1 MKRGSVIVVV
11 TLLALAMAGS
21 LMPGSVLAA
30 RAAPKVVLIVGPVG
44 SATDGYRRLAEEA
57 AVAAARYTPNVVR
70 IYSPDATWS
79 AVRQALQGASIVLYL
94 GHGNG
99 WPSRYRDSIYPATQ
113 DGFGLNPTAG
123 AGDSHQYFGEDVIG
137 REVKLARHAVVILS
151 HLCYASG
158 NSEPGLDEGPLEVGQ
173 QRVDNYAAGFI
184 RAGAD
189 AVIADSY
196 LRPAYY
202 VSSIL
207 AGKGTID
214 RIWRTAPSFNGNLL
228 QYASIRSKGYVAEM
242 DPDTPTHGFHRSIV
256 LRAGLAAANVLA
268 SATRIVNGFQ
278 PPLEPTIAGLGL
290 SFDQADLA
298 TPPTAG
304 STSKLTFRV
313 TATDS
318 ASLPTGLKVGV
329 RWDPIQTD
337 DPTAAAAGLDPTA
350 AAAAGD
356 AIAGAGAPAAQPTG
370 SSAGPNSAPALT
382 NSSSPSAATDPG
394 SVPPSQTSGLAA
406 PTPTATPEPI
416 NDGGP
421 VDLVSPEVPGE
432 IVAPVV
438 AKRTAGGLSVPVRIP
453 TAAGLYRL
461 VATIHEADGV
471 AYDAASQA
479 LVPALIVRVTG
490 RLTARYD
497 APAATTAAGG
507 KQVQVRVK
515 VTNLGAAAWGSP
527 AMLPTLDGAELVPAR
542 RATLVA
548 RWVNI
553 AAGSAGGPVASES
566 SSLLPPG
573 LAPRESSTAVL
584 DLTAPTVAGE
594 YLVLIDVMV
603 PGTGSLA
610 VAGVPPALVR
620 VTVSGAS
627 SPTAP

>member
-11 TLLALAMAGS
+11 GLLALAMAGS
-21 LMPGSVLAA
+21 LMPIAVSAES
-30 RAAPKVVLIVGPVG
+30 RAAPKVVVIVGPVG
-44 SATDGYRRLAEEA
+44 AATDGYRRLAEEA
-57 AVAAARYTPNVVR
+57 AVAAAKYTPNVVR

-99 WPSRYRDSIYPATQ
+99 WPSRYRDSLYPVTQ

-158 NSEPGLDEGPLEVGQ
+158 NSEPGLPEGPLEIGQ
-173 QRVDNYAAGFI
+173 QRVDNYAAGFV

-189 AVIADSY
+189 AVIADSF

-202 VSSIL
+202 VTSIL

-228 QYASIRSKGYVAEM
+228 QYASVRSKGYVAEM
-242 DPDTPTHGFHRSIV
+242 DPDTATHGFHRSIV

-268 SATRIVNGFQ
+268 SATRMVNGFQ
-278 PPLEPTIAGLGL
+278 PPIEPTIAGLGL
-290 SFDQADLA
+290 SFDEADLA
-298 TPPTAG
+298 AQPTAG
-304 STSKLTFRV
+304 SATKLTFRI
-313 TATDS
+313 TAADP
-318 ASLPTGLKVGV
+318 ASVPSGLMVGV
-329 RWDPIQTD
+329 RWDLIQTD
-337 DPTAAAAGLDPTA
+337 DPAPAAVGAAGSPTGNGLPAIGPTA
-350 AAAAGD
+350 A
-356 AIAGAGAPAAQPTG
+356 PSP
-370 SSAGPNSAPALT
+370 SSAPALPGA
-382 NSSSPSAATDPG
+382 SSPQAATRTALAL
-394 SVPPSQTSGLAA
+394 PSPNGLNTPAASGTPA
-406 PTPTATPEPI
+406 PSATPDPV
-416 NDGGP
+416 DDAGP

-432 IVAPVV
+432 IVAPVA
-438 AKRTAGGLSVPVRIP
+438 AKRTANGLSVPVNVP
-453 TAAGLYRL
+453 TAPGLYRL

-490 RLTARYD
+490 QLTAKYD
-497 APAATTAAGG
+497 APAALAAAAG
-507 KQVQVRVK
+507 KQVLVRVK
-515 VTNLGAAAWGSP
+515 VTNLGATAWGSP
-527 AMLPTLDGAELVPAR
+527 AVAPTLDGAELVPAS

-548 RWVNI
+548 RWVTLGSDSTD
-553 AAGSAGGPVASES
+553 AAIPADS
-566 SSLLPPG
+566 SSLLTAG
-573 LAPRESSTAVL
+573 LGPRESASAVL
-584 DLTAPTVAGE
+584 DLTAPVTPGE
-594 YLVLIDVMV
+594 YLVLIDVVV

-610 VAGVPPALVR
+610 IAGVPPALVR

-627 SPTAP
+627 SQTAP

>member
-21 LMPGSVLAA
+21 IVPASVLAA

-79 AVRQALQGASIVLYL
+79 AVRQALQGASVVLYL

-99 WPSRYRDSIYPATQ
+99 WPSRYRDSLYPATQ

-123 AGDSHQYFGEDVIG
+123 AGDAHQYFGEDAIG

-158 NSEPGLDEGPLEVGQ
+158 NSEPGLEEGPLEVGQ

-228 QYASIRSKGYVAEM
+228 QFASVRSKGYVAQM
-242 DPDTPTHGFHRSIV
+242 DTDTPTQGFHRSIV

-268 SATRIVNGFQ
+268 SATRITNGFQ
-278 PPLEPTIAGLGL
+278 SPLEPTIAGLGL

-298 TPPTAG
+298 APPTAG
-304 STSKLTFRV
+304 STTKLTFRV
-313 TATDS
+313 TATDPS
-318 ASLPTGLKVGV
+318 SLPSGLMVGV

-337 DPTAAAAGLDPTA
+337 DPIAAAAGPALTNPSSA
-350 AAAAGD
+350 AAAAK
-356 AIAGAGAPAAQPTG
+356 
-370 SSAGPNSAPALT
+370 
-382 NSSSPSAATDPG
+382 PG
-394 SVPPSQTSGLAA
+394 SVPPLETAGLAA
-406 PTPTATPEPI
+406 PAPTATPEPI
-416 NDGGP
+416 DDGGP

-432 IVAPVV
+432 IVAPVA
-438 AKRTAGGLSVPVRIP
+438 AKRTANGLSVPVKIP

-461 VATIHEADGV
+461 VATIHEADGA

-497 APAATTAAGG
+497 APAAVTAAAG

-553 AAGSAGGPVASES
+553 AAGSAAGPIATES
-566 SSLLPPG
+566 TSLLPPG
-573 LAPRESSTAVL
+573 LAPRESSTMVL
-584 DLTAPTVAGE
+584 DLTAPAVPGE
-594 YLVLIDVMV
+594 YLVLIDVVV

-627 SPTAP
+627 SPTGP

>member
-21 LMPGSVLAA
+21 IVPASVLAA

-79 AVRQALQGASIVLYL
+79 AVRQALQGASVVLYL

-99 WPSRYRDSIYPATQ
+99 WPSRYRDSLYPATQ

-123 AGDSHQYFGEDVIG
+123 AGDAHQYFGEDAIG

-158 NSEPGLDEGPLEVGQ
+158 NSEPGLEEGPLEVGQ

-228 QYASIRSKGYVAEM
+228 QFASVRSKGYVAQM
-242 DPDTPTHGFHRSIV
+242 DTDTPTQGFHRSIV

-268 SATRIVNGFQ
+268 SATRITNGFQ
-278 PPLEPTIAGLGL
+278 SPLEPTIAGLGL

-304 STSKLTFRV
+304 STTKLTFRV
-313 TATDS
+313 TATDPS
-318 ASLPTGLKVGV
+318 SLPSGLMVGV

-337 DPTAAAAGLDPTA
+337 DPIAAAAGPALTNPSSA
-350 AAAAGD
+350 AAAAK
-356 AIAGAGAPAAQPTG
+356 
-370 SSAGPNSAPALT
+370 
-382 NSSSPSAATDPG
+382 PG
-394 SVPPSQTSGLAA
+394 SVPPLETAGLAA
-406 PTPTATPEPI
+406 PAPTATPEPI
-416 NDGGP
+416 DDGGP

-432 IVAPVV
+432 IVAPVA
-438 AKRTAGGLSVPVRIP
+438 AKRTANGLSVPVKIP

-461 VATIHEADGV
+461 VATIHEADGA

-497 APAATTAAGG
+497 APAAVTAAAG

-553 AAGSAGGPVASES
+553 AAGSAAGPIATES
-566 SSLLPPG
+566 TSLLPPG
-573 LAPRESSTAVL
+573 LAPRESSTMVL
-584 DLTAPTVAGE
+584 DLTAPAVPGE
-594 YLVLIDVMV
+594 YLVLIDVVV

-627 SPTAP
+627 SPTGP

>member
-11 TLLALAMAGS
+11 TLLALAVAGS

-44 SATDGYRRLAEEA
+44 AATDGYRRLAEQA

-99 WPSRYRDSIYPATQ
+99 WPSRYRDSLYPATQ

-123 AGDSHQYFGEDVIG
+123 AGNAHQYFGEDAIG

-158 NSEPGLDEGPLEVGQ
+158 NSEPGLEEGPLEVGQ

-228 QYASIRSKGYVAEM
+228 QFASLRSKGYVAQM
-242 DPDTPTHGFHRSIV
+242 DTDTPTQGFHRSIV

-298 TPPTAG
+298 TPPTLG
-304 STSKLTFRV
+304 STTKLTFRV
-313 TATDS
+313 TATDPT
-318 ASLPTGLKVGV
+318 SLPTGLMVGV

-337 DPTAAAAGLDPTA
+337 DPTATVAGPAAPATAG
-350 AAAAGD
+350 GS
-356 AIAGAGAPAAQPTG
+356 AGAGAPTVQPTTTLP
-370 SSAGPNSAPALT
+370 GPNSAPSLP
-382 NSSSPSAATDPG
+382 NSSSPPAATKPG
-394 SVPPSQTSGLAA
+394 SAPPSQTAGLPAAA
-406 PTPTATPEPI
+406 PAATPEPI
-416 NDGGP
+416 DDSGP

-432 IVAPVV
+432 IVAPVA
-438 AKRTAGGLSVPVRIP
+438 AKRTASGLSVPIRIP

-461 VATIHEADGV
+461 VATIHEADGA

-490 RLTARYD
+490 RLTATYD
-497 APAATTAAGG
+497 APAALTAAAG

-515 VTNLGAAAWGSP
+515 VANLGATAWGSP

-553 AAGSAGGPVASES
+553 AAGSAAGPIATES
-566 SSLLPPG
+566 TSLLPPG
-573 LAPRESSTAVL
+573 LAPRESATALL
-584 DLTAPTVAGE
+584 DLTAPVAPGE
-594 YLVLIDVMV
+594 YLVLIDVVV

>member
-21 LMPGSVLAA
+21 IVPASVLAA

-79 AVRQALQGASIVLYL
+79 AVRQALQGASVVLYL

-99 WPSRYRDSIYPATQ
+99 WPSRYRDSLYPATQ

-123 AGDSHQYFGEDVIG
+123 AGDAHQYFGEDAIG

-158 NSEPGLDEGPLEVGQ
+158 NSEPGLEEGPLEVGQ

-228 QYASIRSKGYVAEM
+228 QFASVRSKGYVAQM
-242 DPDTPTHGFHRSIV
+242 DTDTPTQGFHRSIV

-268 SATRIVNGFQ
+268 SATRITNGFQ
-278 PPLEPTIAGLGL
+278 SPLEPTIAGLGL

-304 STSKLTFRV
+304 STTKLTFRV
-313 TATDS
+313 TATDPS
-318 ASLPTGLKVGV
+318 SLPSGLMVGV

-337 DPTAAAAGLDPTA
+337 DPIAAAAGPALTNPSSA
-350 AAAAGD
+350 AAAAK
-356 AIAGAGAPAAQPTG
+356 
-370 SSAGPNSAPALT
+370 
-382 NSSSPSAATDPG
+382 PG
-394 SVPPSQTSGLAA
+394 SVPPLETAGLAA
-406 PTPTATPEPI
+406 PAPTATPEPI
-416 NDGGP
+416 DDGGP

-432 IVAPVV
+432 IVAPVA
-438 AKRTAGGLSVPVRIP
+438 AKRTANGLSVPVKIP

-461 VATIHEADGV
+461 VATIHEADGA

-497 APAATTAAGG
+497 APAAVTATAG
-507 KQVQVRVK
+507 KQVQLRVK

-553 AAGSAGGPVASES
+553 AAGSAAGPIATES
-566 SSLLPPG
+566 TSLLPPG
-573 LAPRESSTAVL
+573 LAPRESATAQL
-584 DLTAPTVAGE
+584 DLTAPAVPGE
-594 YLVLIDVMV
+594 YLVLIDVVV

-627 SPTAP
+627 SSTAP

>member
-21 LMPGSVLAA
+21 IVPASVLAA

-79 AVRQALQGASIVLYL
+79 AVRQALQGASVVLYL

-99 WPSRYRDSIYPATQ
+99 WPSRYRDSLYPATQ

-123 AGDSHQYFGEDVIG
+123 AGYAHQYFGEDAIG

-158 NSEPGLDEGPLEVGQ
+158 NSEPGLEEGPLEVGQ

-228 QYASIRSKGYVAEM
+228 QFASVRSKGYVAQM
-242 DPDTPTHGFHRSIV
+242 DTDTPTQGFHRSIV

-298 TPPTAG
+298 APPTAG
-304 STSKLTFRV
+304 STTKLTFRV
-313 TATDS
+313 SATDPS
-318 ASLPTGLKVGV
+318 SLPSGLMVGV

-337 DPTAAAAGLDPTA
+337 DPIAAAAGPALTNPSSA
-350 AAAAGD
+350 AAAAK
-356 AIAGAGAPAAQPTG
+356 
-370 SSAGPNSAPALT
+370 
-382 NSSSPSAATDPG
+382 PG
-394 SVPPSQTSGLAA
+394 SVPPLETAGLAA
-406 PTPTATPEPI
+406 PAPTATPEPI
-416 NDGGP
+416 DDGGP

-432 IVAPVV
+432 IVAPVA
-438 AKRTAGGLSVPVRIP
+438 AKRTANGLSVPVKIP

-461 VATIHEADGV
+461 VATIHEADGA

-497 APAATTAAGG
+497 APAAVTAAAG

-553 AAGSAGGPVASES
+553 AAGSAAGPIATES
-566 SSLLPPG
+566 TSLLPPG
-573 LAPRESSTAVL
+573 LAPRESSTMVL
-584 DLTAPTVAGE
+584 DLTAPAVPGE
-594 YLVLIDVMV
+594 YLVLIDVVV

-627 SPTAP
+627 SPTGP

>member
-21 LMPGSVLAA
+21 IVPASVLAA

-79 AVRQALQGASIVLYL
+79 AVRQALQGASVVLYL

-99 WPSRYRDSIYPATQ
+99 WPSRYRDSLYPATQ

-123 AGDSHQYFGEDVIG
+123 AGDAHQYFGEDAIG

-158 NSEPGLDEGPLEVGQ
+158 NSEPGLEEGPLEVGQ

-228 QYASIRSKGYVAEM
+228 QFASVRSKGYVAQM
-242 DPDTPTHGFHRSIV
+242 DTDTPTQGFHRSIV

-268 SATRIVNGFQ
+268 SATRITNGFQ
-278 PPLEPTIAGLGL
+278 SPLEPTIAGLGL

-304 STSKLTFRV
+304 STTKLTFRV
-313 TATDS
+313 TATDPS
-318 ASLPTGLKVGV
+318 SLPSGLMVGV

-337 DPTAAAAGLDPTA
+337 DPIAAAAGPALTNPSSA
-350 AAAAGD
+350 AAAAK
-356 AIAGAGAPAAQPTG
+356 
-370 SSAGPNSAPALT
+370 
-382 NSSSPSAATDPG
+382 PG
-394 SVPPSQTSGLAA
+394 SVPPLETAGLAA
-406 PTPTATPEPI
+406 PAPTATPEPI
-416 NDGGP
+416 DDGGP

-432 IVAPVV
+432 IVAPVA
-438 AKRTAGGLSVPVRIP
+438 AKRTANGLSVPVKIP

-461 VATIHEADGV
+461 VATIHEADGA

-497 APAATTAAGG
+497 APAAVTAAAG

-553 AAGSAGGPVASES
+553 AAGSAAGPIATES
-566 SSLLPPG
+566 TSLLPPG
-573 LAPRESSTAVL
+573 LAPRESSTMVL
-584 DLTAPTVAGE
+584 DLTAPAVPGE
-594 YLVLIDVMV
+594 YLVLIDVVV

-627 SPTAP
+627 SSTAP

>member
-21 LMPGSVLAA
+21 LMPGPVLAA

-44 SATDGYRRLAEEA
+44 AATDGYRRLAEEA
-57 AVAAARYTPNVVR
+57 AVAATRYTPNVVR

-99 WPSRYRDSIYPATQ
+99 WPSRYRDSLFPASQ

-123 AGDSHQYFGEDVIG
+123 AGDAHQYFGEDVIG

-158 NSEPGLDEGPLEVGQ
+158 NSEPGLEEGSLEVGQ

-214 RIWRTAPSFNGNLL
+214 WIWWTAPSFNGNLL
-228 QYASIRSKGYVAEM
+228 QFASLRSKGYVAQM
-242 DPDTPTHGFHRSIV
+242 DTDTPTQGFHRSVV

-290 SFDQADLA
+290 SFDQPDLA

-304 STSKLTFRV
+304 STTKLTFRI
-313 TATDS
+313 TATDPS
-318 ASLPTGLKVGV
+318 SLPTGLMVGV

-337 DPTAAAAGLDPTA
+337 DPTAAAAGAAGSPTGTDPLAIGPTA
-350 AAAAGD
+350 ALGR
-356 AIAGAGAPAAQPTG
+356 
-370 SSAGPNSAPALT
+370 SSAPASPG
-382 NSSSPSAATDPG
+382 SSSPQAATRT
-394 SVPPSQTSGLAA
+394 VLALPSPNGVIA
-406 PTPTATPEPI
+406 PSPSATPDPI
-416 NDGGP
+416 DDAGP

-432 IVAPVV
+432 IVAPVA
-438 AKRTAGGLSVPVRIP
+438 AKRTANGLSVPVDVP
-453 TAAGLYRL
+453 AAPGLYRL

-490 RLTARYD
+490 RLTAEYD
-497 APAATTAAGG
+497 APAVATAAAG
-507 KQVQVRVK
+507 KQVQLRVK

-553 AAGSAGGPVASES
+553 AAGSAAGPIASDS
-566 SSLLPPG
+566 SALLPPG
-573 LAPRESSTAVL
+573 LAPLESATSVL
-584 DLTAPTVAGE
+584 DLTAPATPGE
-594 YLVLIDVMV
+594 YLVLIDVVV

>member
-1 MKRGSVIVVV
+1 MWSVAGLWGVLRSMKRGSVIVVV
-11 TLLALAMAGS
+11 SLLALAMASS
-21 LMPGSVLAA
+21 LMPGVVSAES
-30 RAAPKVVLIVGPVG
+30 RAAPKVVVIVGPVG
-44 SATDGYRRLAEEA
+44 AATDGYRRLAEEA

-99 WPSRYRDSIYPATQ
+99 WPSRYRDSLYPVTQ

-123 AGDSHQYFGEDVIG
+123 AGNSHQYFGEDVIG

-158 NSEPGLDEGPLEVGQ
+158 NSEPGLPEGPLEIGQ
-173 QRVDNYAAGFI
+173 QRVDNYAAGFV

-202 VSSIL
+202 VRSIL

-228 QYASIRSKGYVAEM
+228 QFASLRSKGYVAQM
-242 DPDTPTHGFHRSIV
+242 DTDTPTEGFHRSIV

-298 TPPTAG
+298 TQPTAG
-304 STSKLTFRV
+304 STTKLTFRI
-313 TATDS
+313 TAIDPT
-318 ASLPTGLKVGV
+318 SLPNGLMVGV

-337 DPTAAAAGLDPTA
+337 DPAATKPGSAPPSSTATLT
-350 AAAAGD
+350 
-356 AIAGAGAPAAQPTG
+356 APA
-370 SSAGPNSAPALT
+370 
-382 NSSSPSAATDPG
+382 PS
-394 SVPPSQTSGLAA
+394 
-406 PTPTATPEPI
+406 ATPEPI
-416 NDGGP
+416 DDAGP

-432 IVAPVV
+432 IVAPVA
-438 AKRTAGGLSVPVRIP
+438 AKRTTNGLSVPVKVP

-497 APAATTAAGG
+497 APTAVSGVAGQ
-507 KQVQVRVK
+507 QVQVRVK
-515 VTNLGAAAWGSP
+515 VTNLGATAWGSP
-527 AMLPTLDGAELVPAR
+527 AMAPTLDGAELVPAR

-548 RWVNI
+548 RWVKL
-553 AAGSAGGPVASES
+553 AAGSAGGSIASDS
-566 SSLLPPG
+566 SSLLTPG
-573 LAPRESSTAVL
+573 LAPRESATAVL
-584 DLTAPTVAGE
+584 DLTAPVTPGE
-594 YLVLIDVMV
+594 YLVLIDVVV

-610 VAGVPPALVR
+610 IAGVPPALVR
-620 VTVSGAS
+620 VSVSGAPS
-627 SPTAP
+627 QTAP

>member
-21 LMPGSVLAA
+21 IVPASVLAA

-79 AVRQALQGASIVLYL
+79 AVRQALQGASVVLYL

-99 WPSRYRDSIYPATQ
+99 WPSRYRDSLYPATQ

-123 AGDSHQYFGEDVIG
+123 AGYAHQYFGEDAIG

-158 NSEPGLDEGPLEVGQ
+158 NSEPGLEEGPLEVGQ

-228 QYASIRSKGYVAEM
+228 QFASVRSKGYVAQM
-242 DPDTPTHGFHRSIV
+242 DTDTPTQGFHRSIV

-268 SATRIVNGFQ
+268 SATRITNGFQ
-278 PPLEPTIAGLGL
+278 SPLEPTIAGLGL

-304 STSKLTFRV
+304 STTKLTFRV
-313 TATDS
+313 TATDPS
-318 ASLPTGLKVGV
+318 SLPSGLMVGV

-337 DPTAAAAGLDPTA
+337 DPIAAAAGPALTNPSSA
-350 AAAAGD
+350 AAAAK
-356 AIAGAGAPAAQPTG
+356 
-370 SSAGPNSAPALT
+370 
-382 NSSSPSAATDPG
+382 PG
-394 SVPPSQTSGLAA
+394 SVPPLETAGLAA
-406 PTPTATPEPI
+406 PAPTATPEPI
-416 NDGGP
+416 DDGGP

-432 IVAPVV
+432 IVAPVA
-438 AKRTAGGLSVPVRIP
+438 AKRTANGLSVPVKIP

-461 VATIHEADGV
+461 VATIHEADGA

-497 APAATTAAGG
+497 APAAVTATAG
-507 KQVQVRVK
+507 KQVQLRVK

-553 AAGSAGGPVASES
+553 AAGSAAGPIATES
-566 SSLLPPG
+566 TSLLPPG
-573 LAPRESSTAVL
+573 LAPRESATAQL
-584 DLTAPTVAGE
+584 DLTAPAVPGE
-594 YLVLIDVMV
+594 YLVLIDVVV

-627 SPTAP
+627 SSTAP

>member
-21 LMPGSVLAA
+21 IVPASVLAA

-79 AVRQALQGASIVLYL
+79 AVRQALQGASVVLYL

-99 WPSRYRDSIYPATQ
+99 WPSRYRDSLYPATQ

-123 AGDSHQYFGEDVIG
+123 AGDAHQYFGEDAIG

-158 NSEPGLDEGPLEVGQ
+158 NSEPSLEEGPLEVGQ
-173 QRVDNYAAGFI
+173 RRVDNYAAGFI

-228 QYASIRSKGYVAEM
+228 QFASVRSKGYVAQM
-242 DPDTPTHGFHRSIV
+242 DTDTPTQGFHRSIV

-268 SATRIVNGFQ
+268 SATRITNGFQ
-278 PPLEPTIAGLGL
+278 SPLEPTIAGLGL

-304 STSKLTFRV
+304 STTKLTFRV
-313 TATDS
+313 TATDPS
-318 ASLPTGLKVGV
+318 SLPSGLMVGV

-337 DPTAAAAGLDPTA
+337 DPIAAAAGPALTNPSSA
-350 AAAAGD
+350 AAAAK
-356 AIAGAGAPAAQPTG
+356 
-370 SSAGPNSAPALT
+370 
-382 NSSSPSAATDPG
+382 PG
-394 SVPPSQTSGLAA
+394 SVPPLETAGLAA
-406 PTPTATPEPI
+406 PAPTATPEPI
-416 NDGGP
+416 DDGGP

-432 IVAPVV
+432 IVAPVA
-438 AKRTAGGLSVPVRIP
+438 AKRTANGLSVPVKIP

-461 VATIHEADGV
+461 VATIHEADGA

-497 APAATTAAGG
+497 APAAVTAAAG

-553 AAGSAGGPVASES
+553 AAGSAAGPIATES
-566 SSLLPPG
+566 TSLLPPG
-573 LAPRESSTAVL
+573 LAPRESSTMVL
-584 DLTAPTVAGE
+584 DLTAPAVPGE
-594 YLVLIDVMV
+594 YLVLIDVVV

-627 SPTAP
+627 SPTGP

>member
-21 LMPGSVLAA
+21 IVPASVLAA

-79 AVRQALQGASIVLYL
+79 AVRQALQGASVVLYL

-99 WPSRYRDSIYPATQ
+99 WPSRYRDSLYPATQ

-123 AGDSHQYFGEDVIG
+123 AGYAHQYFGEDAIG

-158 NSEPGLDEGPLEVGQ
+158 NSEPGLEEGPLEVGQ

-228 QYASIRSKGYVAEM
+228 QFASVRSKGYVAQM
-242 DPDTPTHGFHRSIV
+242 DTDTPTQGFHRSIV

-268 SATRIVNGFQ
+268 SATRITNGFQ
-278 PPLEPTIAGLGL
+278 SPLEPTIAGLGL

-304 STSKLTFRV
+304 STTKLTFRV
-313 TATDS
+313 TATDPS
-318 ASLPTGLKVGV
+318 SLPSGLMVGV

-337 DPTAAAAGLDPTA
+337 DPIAAAAGPALTNPSSA
-350 AAAAGD
+350 AAAAK
-356 AIAGAGAPAAQPTG
+356 
-370 SSAGPNSAPALT
+370 
-382 NSSSPSAATDPG
+382 PG
-394 SVPPSQTSGLAA
+394 SVPPLETAGLAA
-406 PTPTATPEPI
+406 PAPTATPEPI
-416 NDGGP
+416 DDGGP

-432 IVAPVV
+432 IVAPVA
-438 AKRTAGGLSVPVRIP
+438 AKRTANGLSVPVKIP

-461 VATIHEADGV
+461 VATIHEADGA

-497 APAATTAAGG
+497 APAAVTAAAG

-553 AAGSAGGPVASES
+553 AAGSAAGPIATES
-566 SSLLPPG
+566 TSLLPPG
-573 LAPRESSTAVL
+573 LAPRESSTMVL
-584 DLTAPTVAGE
+584 DLTAPAVPGE
-594 YLVLIDVMV
+594 YLVLIDVVV